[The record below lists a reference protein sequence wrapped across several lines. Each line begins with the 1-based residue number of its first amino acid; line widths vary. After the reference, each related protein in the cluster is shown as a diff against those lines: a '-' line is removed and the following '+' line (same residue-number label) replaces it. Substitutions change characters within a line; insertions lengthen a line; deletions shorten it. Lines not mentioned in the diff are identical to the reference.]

1 MRTFPAAIGV
11 LFLAAC
17 ASAPQETSF
26 VGIDPGGGG
35 AMTCVTERLDNL
47 GFQPVNAGSSETSVR
62 MERTNDENFWLNMI
76 GIEDSFDVI
85 DVTAQGAQVQ
95 LVTYSELVRAGERQ
109 SAFPSDQSRRAAREA
124 VEKCT

>member
-26 VGIDPGGGG
+26 TGIDTNGGG
-35 AMTCVTERLDNL
+35 AMTCVTERLDDL
-47 GFQPVNAGSSETSVR
+47 GYQPVNQGASETSVR
-62 MERTNDENFWLNMI
+62 MERTNDEQFWLNLV

-85 DVTAQGAQVQ
+85 DVSAQGPLVR
-95 LVTYSELVRAGERQ
+95 LVTYSELVRGGERQ
-109 SAFPSDQSRRAAREA
+109 SAFPTDQTRRAAREA